1 MRNLSLRTIFISFVL
16 IALFVVTV
24 VSALIN
30 TSQFSRLYYQ
40 QTEKQLLP
48 DAVGK
53 VAAEIDAQMRYPHLC
68 VTVVS

>member
-48 DAVGK
+48 DAVGIGLFGYLILLK
-53 VAAEIDAQMRYPHLC
+53 EYLPLQTIH
-68 VTVVS
+68 